1 MDYSGNKQ
9 IEEKIMQIVHT
20 LVAKNKFI
28 EFRKVYI
35 ICLKELQYNSV
46 AILNALEHLQQQKR
60 IIFDRKLIRDFI
72 LANDTRNR
80 IYHYLKRTPGERFCR
95 HFK

>member
-1 MDYSGNKQ
+1 MDYSGDKQ

-46 AILNALEHLQQQKR
+46 AILNALEHLHKKTNY
-60 IIFDRKLIRDFI
+60 F
-72 LANDTRNR
+72 
-80 IYHYLKRTPGERFCR
+80 
-95 HFK
+95 